1 MGDGGGVF
9 LSGYHCPSH
18 HPLPFAMLPRHTH
31 ILEKIVS
38 SPWGRVTQDPQAS
51 VDADH
56 PNTASL
62 LPQLLNWSLGLSAL
76 PGTLPASDLVTCH
89 CAACLQPLSPA
100 PFPPDTAVLPEGPVL
115 GHHFFGGS
123 QRSSAS
129 LRLSHLPK
137 VEPSPGQSRSL
148 PHLLL

>member
-1 MGDGGGVF
+1 MCVSLWSP
-9 LSGYHCPSH
+9 LSFPSSTSLCYASSPRP
-18 HPLPFAMLPRHTH
+18 HPGEDRSQPP
-31 ILEKIVS
+31 VS

-100 PFPPDTAVLPEGPVL
+100 PFPPGMAVLPEGPVL
-115 GHHFFGGS
+115 EHHFFGES